1 MSCIKFY
8 RESRFY
14 IFQVCEILP
23 NIFLRLRYLSY
34 FRFLCSP
41 VSFPQMGEARTQ
53 KNNHQAE
60 SLVVIGQ
67 IVDTLWAAPGGA
79 IRARLS

>member
-41 VSFPQMGEARTQ
+41 VSFPQMGEART
-53 KNNHQAE
+53 
-60 SLVVIGQ
+60 
-67 IVDTLWAAPGGA
+67 
-79 IRARLS
+79 